1 MNFITLYELS
11 ERQRI
16 FKMHVTALLEISDTS
31 AYAAYKIEPRLR
43 DIMTDIEASEI
54 REIQKNY
61 VRELKI
67 VKQTEEVKQ
76 IQQSYKDY
84 LIKNHRF
91 RNRSLLLAA
100 SSLDAQQRRFSRKEL
115 VEISEAI
122 PAGIDFRY
130 PTTGT
135 IPITPASD
143 FLRSMFLFSQNR
155 PRDGMSKR
163 MTLLR
168 LMNSHKLFF

>member
-1 MNFITLYELS
+1 MNFIVIHERG

-16 FKMHVTALLEISDTS
+16 FKMNVAALLEISDTS
-31 AYAAYKIEPRLR
+31 AYAAYKIEPCLR

-100 SSLDAQQRRFSRKEL
+100 SKLDAQQRRFSRKEL
-115 VEISEAI
+115 FGISEAI

-130 PTTGT
+130 PTSGT
-135 IPITPASD
+135 IPVTPASD
-143 FLRSMFLFSQNR
+143 FLSTMFIFSQNK
-155 PRDGMSKR
+155 PRDGISKR
-163 MTLLR
+163 LDLLR